1 MHSFNPIP
9 FVANIYFAL
18 LVLLASCHALAGP
31 EGASVKGGDGSISR
45 VGNTTT
51 IDQYTDRM
59 AIDWQSYDVGVDER
73 VLYNQPGSSSI
84 SLNRILS
91 NRGSE
96 IQGRI
101 DANGHVFLI
110 NPNGIIFG
118 QHSSINVGG
127 ILASGLDIN
136 PDDFM
141 NGDFAF
147 RALEDTEGKI
157 INSGLINA
165 AVGGSVSL
173 LGKHVENDGL
183 IIANYGRVT
192 KTAGDAA
199 VVTFDGGRSK
209 GSEST
214 LTLFY

>member
-1 MHSFNPIP
+1 MRSLYLATVIVNFW
-9 FVANIYFAL
+9 FLA
-18 LVLLASCHALAGP
+18 ASCQVLAGP
-31 EGASVKGGDGSISR
+31 EGAAIKGGNGSISSI
-45 VGNTTT
+45 GNTTT

-136 PDDFM
+136 PDD
-141 NGDFAF
+141 
-147 RALEDTEGKI
+147 
-157 INSGLINA
+157 
-165 AVGGSVSL
+165 
-173 LGKHVENDGL
+173 LG
-183 IIANYGRVT
+183 
-192 KTAGDAA
+192 
-199 VVTFDGGRSK
+199 SK
-209 GSEST
+209 GSESLILHAMRSGAPT
-214 LTLFY
+214 T